1 MLFNRNTRASTRP
14 VTAASYLVF
23 IVLASCAKAGDP
35 ELFRADPN
43 LFDDHT
49 LSLPMSGSTGGFN
62 YEIIQGFAVFE
73 GDILLGKVDQTGAV
87 PHKLTP
93 RGLGRS
99 DAFGRWP
106 DGIVPY
112 NAPTENSAIQQE
124 RIAQAIEHW
133 TENTN
138 ISFVERTT
146 DNQDQ
151 YPNYIRF
158 DASNSC
164 ASYVG
169 MQGGGQSVLVS
180 DACSTGSIIHEIG
193 HALGLFHE
201 HTRPDRD
208 NFAQINWD
216 EIVPGKEI
224 NFDILEA
231 GVENFGPYDYGSI
244 MHYGEYFFS
253 ATGLP
258 TITVPDGI
266 TVGQRLS
273 LSDLDANAINTMY
286 ATDLALFEPTVDAVA
301 SGLEIGISIANQGQL
316 GANELQLVASAESG
330 SQWQGISQDS
340 GWSCTS
346 VAAELTCTRDTL
358 SEQSESRFTLLLNPE
373 NGSNNLSVSLSS
385 RTSDTDLSN
394 NSFNDTVSEPT
405 AEEPEDQPTPTPE
418 PEPDT
423 TPTQTPETPSAPVEE
438 TPQLGAATGGAAS
451 AGSDNGSIA
460 LMAGLA
466 ILWQR
471 RRRNLVRDDGR

>member
-1 MLFNRNTRASTRP
+1 MLYNRKKRVSSRP

-23 IVLASCAKAGDP
+23 IALASCAKAADP

-43 LFDDHT
+43 LFDDQT
-49 LSLPMSGSTGGFN
+49 LSLPTTGSSGGFN

-73 GDILLGKVDQTGAV
+73 GDILLGKVDHTGSV
-87 PHKLTP
+87 PQKLMP

-112 NAPTENSAIQQE
+112 QAPTDNSTTQQD

-133 TENTN
+133 TANTN
-138 ISFVERTT
+138 ISFVERTSE
-146 DNQDQ
+146 NQDQ
-151 YPNYIRF
+151 YPNYLRF
-158 DASNSC
+158 DSSNSC

-216 EIVPGKEI
+216 EIVAGKEI

-253 ATGLP
+253 ATGLR

-266 TVGQRLS
+266 SIGQRTS
-273 LSDLDANAINTMY
+273 LSDLDASAINEMY
-286 ATDLALFEPTVDAVA
+286 ATDLALFEPTLNTVA

-316 GANELQLVASAESG
+316 GANQLELVATADAG
-330 SQWQGISQDS
+330 SQWQGISQESD
-340 GWSCTS
+340 WNCTS
-346 VAAELTCTRDTL
+346 IAAELTCTRDTL
-358 SEQSESRFTLLLNPE
+358 SEQSESRFTLLLNPATE
-373 NGSNNLSVSLSS
+373 DNNLSLTLSS
-385 RTSDTDLSN
+385 RTGDTDLSN
-394 NSFNDTVSEPT
+394 NTFNDIVTEPT
-405 AEEPEDQPTPTPE
+405 PQEPADQPTTTPTPE
-418 PEPDT
+418 PTPTT
-423 TPTQTPETPSAPVEE
+423 TPTTEPTPAPVEE
-438 TPQLGAATGGAAS
+438 TPALGAASGGAAS
-451 AGSDNGSIA
+451 AGSENGAIA
-460 LMAGLA
+460 IIAGMAL
-466 ILWQR
+466 LWQR
-471 RRRNLVRDDGR
+471 RRRLAIKDAH

>member
-1 MLFNRNTRASTRP
+1 MLYNRKLRVSKRP
-14 VTAASYLVF
+14 VTTASYLVF
-23 IVLASCAKAGDP
+23 IALASCAKAADP

-43 LFDDHT
+43 LFEDQT
-49 LSLPMSGSTGGFN
+49 LNLPTTGSSGGLN

-73 GDILLGKVDQTGAV
+73 GDILLGRVDHTGLV
-87 PHKLTP
+87 PHKMTP

-112 NAPTENSAIQQE
+112 SAPTENSTTQQE
-124 RIAQAIEHW
+124 RIALAIEHW

-138 ISFVERTT
+138 ISFVERTS

-151 YPNYIRF
+151 YPNYLRF
-158 DASNSC
+158 DSSNSC

-180 DACSTGSIIHEIG
+180 DACSTGSIVHEIG

-216 EIVPGKEI
+216 QIVAGKEI

-258 TITVPDGI
+258 TITVPDGVSI
-266 TVGQRLS
+266 GQRLG
-273 LSDLDANAINTMY
+273 LSDLDASAINSMY
-286 ATDLALFEPTVDAVA
+286 ATDLALFEPTVNAV
-301 SGLEIGISIANQGQL
+301 SGGLEIGISISNQGQL
-316 GANELQLVASAESG
+316 GANQLELIATADSG
-330 SQWQGISQDS
+330 SQWQGISENS
-340 GWSCTS
+340 GWTCTS
-346 VAAELTCTRDTL
+346 VAEQLTCTRDTL
-358 SEQSESRFTLLLNPE
+358 SEQSESRFTLLLNSAGDANE
-373 NGSNNLSVSLSS
+373 LSLSLSS
-385 RTSDTDLSN
+385 RTSDTDTSN
-394 NSFNDTVSEPT
+394 NTFNDTVSEPT
-405 AEEPEDQPTPTPE
+405 SNEPEDPPSPEPTPTPTPTSA
-418 PEPDT
+418 PEPT
-423 TPTQTPETPSAPVEE
+423 AEPVTV
-438 TPQLGAATGGAAS
+438 TPQLGAANSGAAS
-451 AGSDNGSIA
+451 AGSDNGAIA
-460 LMAGLA
+460 ILAGLA
-466 ILWQR
+466 MLLQR
-471 RRRNLVRDDGR
+471 RKLAIAKMGR